1 MKYVGVDL
9 HKNQFTVCFR
19 DEKGKEELKQ
29 YSMEKRGI
37 EEFKKRLDKRT
48 VVAFETTGNSKYFYD
63 QVIGSVREAKI
74 INTSKFKVISKS
86 VKKTDK
92 EDARVIAEYLSK
104 DMLPEV
110 RVTSKEQR
118 ELNSLIHTR
127 DKMVKMRTDLK
138 NKIHGI
144 LLENGIKS
152 EREMFSSEKALEKV
166 LKSEISET
174 NRFELEIIVKEI
186 KNLSESIKKIG
197 ERINEKGKYLK
208 GQKNLQSITG
218 IGELSSTIILNKI
231 GDINDFSESKKLVR
245 YVGLSPSV
253 RDTDKTIRHGHITKQ
268 GDKILRTTIVQVTL
282 IAIKY
287 NDYLRSF
294 YLRLK
299 KVKGSGKAIIA
310 TARKM
315 VNIIYMTLKY
325 NLVFEDFNN
334 GVLAES

>member
-19 DEKGKEELKQ
+19 EEGGKEEVKK
-29 YSMEKRGI
+29 YSMERRGI

-48 VVAFETTGNSKYFYD
+48 KVAIEATGNSKYFYD
-63 QVIGSVREAKI
+63 QIVREVEEVKI

-92 EDARVIAEYLSK
+92 EDARVMAEYLSK

-110 RVTSKEQR
+110 RVQSKGQR
-118 ELNSLIHTR
+118 ELNSLIQTR
-127 DKMVKMRTDLK
+127 DKLVKARSDLK

-144 LLENGIKS
+144 LMENGIKS
-152 EREMFSSEKALEKV
+152 KREMFSSAKAMKEVLEA
-166 LKSEISET
+166 EISET
-174 NRFELEIIVKEI
+174 NRFELEIIIEQ
-186 KNLSESIKKIG
+186 IKKL
-197 ERINEKGKYLK
+197 NEGIRKIEEKIEEEGGGLK
-208 GQKNLQSITG
+208 GQKNLRSITG
-218 IGELSSTIILNKI
+218 IGKLSSTIILNKI
-231 GDINDFSESKKLVR
+231 GDIKDFASSKKLVG
-245 YVGLSPSV
+245 YIGLAPSV
-253 RDTDKTIRHGHITKQ
+253 RDTDKTIRHGHITKR

-287 NDYLRSF
+287 NEYLRKF

-299 KVKGSGKAIIA
+299 KAKGSGKAIIA

-315 VNIIYMTLKY
+315 VDIIYRTLKY

-334 GVLAES
+334 GILAES